1 MPKCVFDAQLY
12 VMEPTSTEGLEQALL
27 ARPFFPSW
35 MAVAKQNAD
44 RFSAEF
50 SIREAAWAQWCLE
63 QTVMM
68 TGANERRY
76 PSIVLD
82 GRFHD
87 PRGTAPQVKPHM
99 EIPERVTLQADPQ
112 FPARL
117 ALFGNGLA
125 FPWWLYPEVTA
136 VKRALFSGSGTDIE
150 SIKKVLGDGSA
161 SILAHTAAVLRLV
174 SPCWKDINELLIAS
188 DQDLLACAT
197 ESFFKTEVSAVLPE
211 ATDLDLRI
219 DFDQR
224 LLEKS
229 AEHTVRR
236 VGVWRISGYSDDDEF
251 SFGVCTPRLTANSQ
265 FSDPIFSPPIESPAS
280 LLVRCLVLYRIAA
293 RILGLGAE
301 SAQVLLPKKAA
312 DTGGAHLKAVPA
324 KVGAKLPEAPPAA
337 AVHFISVFSKV
348 EDAWAEIR
356 GWADRTGTVLTVS
369 EEGFSRAFNRASRFV
384 ERAEEPLRE
393 DIDMLLPIGW
403 DKESR
408 VVRIL
413 FARGR

>member
-1 MPKCVFDAQLY
+1 
-12 VMEPTSTEGLEQALL
+12 MEPTSTGHLDQALL

-35 MAVAKQNAD
+35 MALAKQGLD
-44 RFSAEF
+44 RFSSDFPA
-50 SIREAAWAQWCLE
+50 REAAWAQWCLE
-63 QTVMM
+63 QAVMM

-76 PSIVLD
+76 PAVVLD

-87 PRGTAPQVKPHM
+87 PRGTAPQIRPHM
-99 EIPERVTLQADPQ
+99 EIPERVTLKADEQ
-112 FPARL
+112 FPSRL

-136 VKRALFSGSGTDIE
+136 VKRALFSGSGTDI
-150 SIKKVLGDGSA
+150 STAKKVLTSESA
-161 SILAHTAAVLRLV
+161 TILAHAVAILRLV
-174 SPCWKDINELLIAS
+174 SPRWKEINELLIAN
-188 DQDLLACAT
+188 DQDLLACTT
-197 ESFFKTEVSAVLPE
+197 ESFFKTEISAILP
-211 ATDLDLRI
+211 AAADLDLRV

-229 AEHTVRR
+229 GEHTVRR

-265 FSDPIFSPPIESPAS
+265 FSDPMFEPSVESPAS
-280 LLVRCLVLYRIAA
+280 LLVRSLVLYRIAA
-293 RILGLGAE
+293 RILGLEAQ
-301 SAQVLLPKKAA
+301 SAQVLLPKKPI

-324 KVGAKLPEAPPAA
+324 KVGARLPEASPAA
-337 AVHFISVFSKV
+337 AIHFISVFSRV
-348 EDAWAEIR
+348 DDAWAELR

-369 EEGFSRAFNRASRFV
+369 EEGFHSAFKRAARFV
-384 ERAEEPLRE
+384 ARAEEPLRE
-393 DIDMLLPIGW
+393 DIDVLLPIGW